1 MKIEIE
7 FTWIK
12 TFLKIVACSLVPFL
26 VFLVTGLMIR
36 LGELLARANASPE
49 FYGGFNLLLMGLV
62 SLAITAALAIY
73 LFDIEV

>member
-26 VFLVTGLMIR
+26 VLLVTGLMIR

-49 FYGGFNLLLMGLV
+49 FYGGSLLLMGLV

-73 LFDIEV
+73 LFDIDM